1 MTAVESGGFNVGDT
15 NTDGSAGSRR
25 ELAIH
30 LRGLALTADTTNT
43 GTATGTDDS
52 NGDPVQAQDQETVD
66 VINPA
71 IAIVKTADDL
81 IVTNGQTVTYSY
93 DVTNPGDDPLT
104 NTGGGQTI
112 SALP

>member
-15 NTDGSAGSRR
+15 NTDGLLDPGESWQFTCAV
-25 ELAIH
+25 
-30 LRGLALTADTTNT
+30 ALTEDTTNT
-43 GTATGTDDS
+43 GTATGIDDS

-81 IVTNGQTVTYSY
+81 IVTNGQTVTYTY
-93 DVTNPGDDPLT
+93 DVTNPGDDPLA
-104 NTGGGQTI
+104 NTDVVRRQVR
-112 SALP
+112 SR